1 MSDMGEAFDEALAA
15 AERLGPG
22 QRSTLAGQI
31 LGTGRLT
38 RPELVDRLCL
48 VMHNAYEAAAA
59 REGWET
65 QERSR
70 RPWAEVPA
78 ANKAT
83 MRVAVEAMLHE
94 IGLSDPSPETGV

>member
-1 MSDMGEAFDEALAA
+1 MSGTGAAFDEALAA

-38 RPELVDRLCL
+38 RPELVERLCL
-48 VMHNAYEAAAA
+48 VMHNAYEAAAE
-59 REGWET
+59 REGWQT

-70 RPWAEVPA
+70 KPWAEVPD

-83 MRVAVEAMLHE
+83 MRIAVAAMLHE
-94 IGLSDPSPETGV
+94 LGL

>member
-1 MSDMGEAFDEALAA
+1 MSDMGAAFDEALAA

-22 QRSTLAGQI
+22 QRSTLAGLL

-38 RPELVDRLCL
+38 RPELVERLCL
-48 VMHNAYEAAAA
+48 TMHNAYEEAAV
-59 REGWET
+59 REGWQT

-70 RPWAEVPA
+70 KPWAEVPD

-83 MRVAVEAMLHE
+83 MRVAVRAMLHE
-94 IGLSDPSPETGV
+94 IGI